1 MKADTKVTLR
11 ISQVELDAIDD
22 FLVRHPEYKTRSDF
36 IRYAV
41 MNTIQQLEKAQFGSE
56 IVQVRLS
63 KMVLNILSDMVD
75 LGLFLDLDNAVN
87 YFLNRSVQSNRL
99 NEEISTMVQGYSNST
114 KLLDNFREEISGR
127 GKNEI
132 RKKGDLHD
140 R

>member
-41 MNTIQQLEKAQFGSE
+41 MNTIQQMEKEQFGTE
-56 IVQVRLS
+56 IVHVRLN

-87 YFLNRSVQSNRL
+87 YFLNRSVQSSRL
-99 NEEISTMVQGYSNST
+99 NEEISTMVQGYSNAT
-114 KLLDNFREEISGR
+114 KLLDNFREEMLGR

-132 RKKGDLHD
+132 KKKGDIHD

>member
-1 MKADTKVTLR
+1 MKADTKITLR

-41 MNTIQQLEKAQFGSE
+41 MNTIQQLEKAQFGE
-56 IVQVRLS
+56 EVVHVRLS
-63 KMVLNILSDMVD
+63 KMVLNVLSDMVE
-75 LGLFLDLDNAVN
+75 LGMFLDLDNAVN

-99 NEEISTMVQGYSNST
+99 NEEVSSMVQGYSNST
-114 KLLDNFREEISGR
+114 KLLDNFREEMLGR
-127 GKNEI
+127 DKKEI
-132 RKKGDLHD
+132 RKRGDLHD

>member
-41 MNTIQQLEKAQFGSE
+41 MNTIQQMEKEQFGTE
-56 IVQVRLS
+56 VVQVRLS

-75 LGLFLDLDNAVN
+75 LGLFLDIDNAVN
-87 YFLNRSVQSNRL
+87 YFLNRSVQSSRL
-99 NEEISTMVQGYSNST
+99 NEEISTMLHGYSNST
-114 KLLDNFREEISGR
+114 KLIDNFREEMLGR

-132 RKKGDLHD
+132 KKKGDMHD

>member
-41 MNTIQQLEKAQFGSE
+41 MNTIQQMEKEQFGTE
-56 IVQVRLS
+56 TVHVRLN

-87 YFLNRSVQSNRL
+87 YFLNRSIQSSRF
-99 NEEISTMVQGYSNST
+99 NEEISTMVQGYSNAT
-114 KLLDNFREEISGR
+114 KLLDNFREEMLGR

-132 RKKGDLHD
+132 KKKGDIHD

>member
-41 MNTIQQLEKAQFGSE
+41 MNTIQQMEKEQFGIE
-56 IVQVRLS
+56 IVHVRLN

-87 YFLNRSVQSNRL
+87 YFLNRSVQSSKL
-99 NEEISTMVQGYSNST
+99 NEEISTMVQGYSNAT
-114 KLLDNFREEISGR
+114 KLLDNFREEMLGR

-132 RKKGDLHD
+132 KKKGDIHD

>member
-41 MNTIQQLEKAQFGSE
+41 MNTIQQMEKAQFGTE
-56 IVQVRLS
+56 IVHVRLN

-87 YFLNRSVQSNRL
+87 YFLNRSVQSSRL
-99 NEEISTMVQGYSNST
+99 NEEISTMVQGYSNAT
-114 KLLDNFREEISGR
+114 KLLDNFREEMLGR
-127 GKNEI
+127 GKNELK
-132 RKKGDLHD
+132 KKGDIHD

>member
-41 MNTIQQLEKAQFGSE
+41 MNTIQQMEKEQFGTE
-56 IVQVRLS
+56 VVHVRLN

-87 YFLNRSVQSNRL
+87 YFLNRSVQSSRL
-99 NEEISTMVQGYSNST
+99 NEEISTMVQGYSSAT
-114 KLLDNFREEISGR
+114 KLLDNFREEMLGR

-132 RKKGDLHD
+132 KKKGDIHD